1 MEGLPRLEGP
11 YEILE
16 LGDGG
21 SLVLHPQAFT
31 VGTMLIHP
39 RWQPAGKTIKAIRVW
54 VPQSDKP
61 LFPDYFDLTAA
72 TLVAQVEPVL
82 KRSDLRGLELT
93 ITKHGVAPK
102 ARYELGVRHT

>member
-1 MEGLPRLEGP
+1 MAELPQLEGP

-21 SLVLHPQAFT
+21 KLVLHPQKFST
-31 VGTMLIHP
+31 GTMLIHP
-39 RWQPAGKTIKAIRVW
+39 RWQPAGKTIKALRVW

-72 TLVAQVEPVL
+72 TLVAQVEPIL
-82 KRSDLRGLELT
+82 QRSDLRGLELT
-93 ITKHGVAPK
+93 ITKRGVAPK
-102 ARYELGVRHT
+102 ARYEVAVRNV

>member
-1 MEGLPRLEGP
+1 MAQAPPLERP
-11 YEILE
+11 FEILE

-21 SLVLHPQAFT
+21 TLVLHPQAFT
-31 VGTMLIHP
+31 VGSMVIHP
-39 RWQPAGKTIKAIRVW
+39 RWQPEGKTIRAIRIW

-61 LFPDYFDLTAA
+61 LFPDYFDITAA
-72 TLVAQVEPVL
+72 TLVAQLEPVL

-102 ARYELGVRHT
+102 ARYEVAVRHI